1 MCLVTQTAARKAFWP
16 LSAVIRFI
24 CPDDI
29 YWKFEAWPTKVSRLQ
44 ESQENNHG
52 ILKLEVFLK
61 NHLTKPS
68 HLKDF
73 FLKKLKKQTKNP
85 KSMGSLFK
93 VLSKSWN
100 QNSDLLV
107 SGLRTQ
113 AFSMPCWGSWGEGK
127 AQEQLSFLP
136 FFALS
141 EKTFSDLLG
150 FVSLVFYNKQSST
163 VYLFPIAFFI
173 LSVKKDAKISKEN
186 TEKCQASTH
195 PQLPLPLPSGSDWNQ
210 FLLCPSRGIL
220 CGDNHWCTL

>member
-1 MCLVTQTAARKAFWP
+1 M
-16 LSAVIRFI
+16 RFT

-61 NHLTKPS
+61 NYLTKPS

-73 FLKKLKKQTKNP
+73 FKKTEKTNKKIQKVRVACLKSSARAETRTLIFWSP
-85 KSMGSLFK
+85 
-93 VLSKSWN
+93 
-100 QNSDLLV
+100 
-107 SGLRTQ
+107 GLRTQ

-150 FVSLVFYNKQSST
+150 FVSFVFCNKQSST

-195 PQLPLPLPSGSDWNQ
+195 PQLPLPLPSDSDWNQ

-220 CGDNHWCTL
+220 CGDNHWYIL